1 MVRARL
7 PWSAGKRL
15 TTAASDEEEWRLRTQ
30 ASARPSLRALNLV
43 TADEWTEWSTRLL
56 ALTHKRPADAD
67 LNDPSHE
74 PPLDISS
81 DQVRRYEE
89 AVMAGLRNQLGSV
102 PGRSVS
108 QVVVHRSRPD
118 TRVVVHYRDLTED
131 KAFTWTFELWGS
143 GYPDPMRSTR
153 AH

>member
-1 MVRARL
+1 MACESCGRSNAQPPVESPRCLPRRTLRVASVWMVRARL
-7 PWSAGKRL
+7 PWSAGQRL
-15 TTAASDEEEWRLRTQ
+15 TTAESDEEEWRLRTQ
-30 ASARPSLRALNLV
+30 AAARPSPRALNLV

-89 AVMAGLRNQLGSV
+89 AVMAGLRNQLGSA

-108 QVVVHRSRPD
+108 QVVV
-118 TRVVVHYRDLTED
+118 
-131 KAFTWTFELWGS
+131 
-143 GYPDPMRSTR
+143 
-153 AH
+153 